1 MHSPTPNS
9 LLILRWWTSCKVPA
23 KATPCLAPTIITL
36 AAITHGAAEPTLSI
50 FSVAM
55 LVWVLKDLLW
65 TPASLVLISSRIRR
79 FQFLF
84 TEESTTITP
93 SALFQERLRC
103 VIQFLAHES
112 RRTPGLVWVRFS
124 AAAKEM
130 SFTHRAHRLPLL
142 STRS

>member
-1 MHSPTPNS
+1 
-9 LLILRWWTSCKVPA
+9 
-23 KATPCLAPTIITL
+23 
-36 AAITHGAAEPTLSI
+36 AAEATLSI
-50 FSVAM
+50 SSVAM

-65 TPASLVLISSRIRR
+65 TPASLVLISSRTRR

-84 TEESTTITP
+84 TEELITITP

-130 SFTHRAHRLPLL
+130 SFTHSAHRMPLL
-142 STRS
+142 STRRRITSGAKPKCSANLEPVWNSGSRDTLQ

>member
-1 MHSPTPNS
+1 MHSPTQNS

-36 AAITHGAAEPTLSI
+36 AVITHGAAAATLSI

-65 TPASLVLISSRIRR
+65 TPASLVSISSRTRR

-84 TEESTTITP
+84 TEESITITP
-93 SALFQERLRC
+93 LALSLARSRC
-103 VIQFLAHES
+103 GIQFRARVS
-112 RRTPGLVWVRFS
+112 RLMHG
-124 AAAKEM
+124 
-130 SFTHRAHRLPLL
+130 
-142 STRS
+142 